1 MAYTSYDAPA
11 EFFNMD
17 PTTAGFAVAS
27 NQITIGCSD
36 HATPANQ
43 FLTNLTGALAASS
56 TVQVIFGLIDAIYT
70 RLKAIKTLDS
80 ANAPTKWDITRNGAI
95 DESTGEMV
103 YRYSITIRVNAGSLV
118 AVNS

>member
-11 EFFNMD
+11 EFFNMA
-17 PTTAGFAVAS
+17 PTTTGYAVGT
-27 NQITIGCSD
+27 NEITLGCSD
-36 HATPANQ
+36 HATPGNQ

-56 TVQVIFGLIDAIYT
+56 TAQVIFGIIDAIYT
-70 RLKAIKTLDS
+70 RFKSIKTLDA
-80 ANAPTKWDITRNGAI
+80 ANAPTKFDITRNGAI